1 MLKKSVALLLV
12 LATIGAGYFLY
23 AKVNRLDREIT
34 SRFEGRR
41 WALPARIYA
50 RPLDLH
56 EGKRLSRATLIKELE
71 LLGYRHGT
79 PLARPGEYRNHGGHF
94 TIHSRAFCFSDGQRP
109 AGIID
114 LDIRQGR
121 ITGLADHR
129 SGDPLPLYRLEPLLI
144 ASIYPG
150 DNEDRI
156 LVRLDEVPPLL
167 ISTLL
172 LVEDK
177 KFYNH
182 IGIRPLAIIRALVAN
197 LRAGRTVQGGSTLTQ
212 QLVKNFFL
220 TSEKSLRRKANEAIM
235 ALLLEYHYDKDE
247 ILETYL
253 NEIYLGQEGQR
264 GIHGFARAARFYF
277 GRNLD
282 ELTPDQIAL
291 LVGLA
296 KGASRYNPR
305 RHPERARMRRD
316 NILAAMGRAG
326 LIPQATA
333 TLLQHKPLAVVAQA
347 NSGISRYPAFVQ
359 LVRRQLRQDYQEED
373 LKSAGLTIFTS
384 LDPILQIA
392 AEDSLAT
399 TLARIEK
406 ERKLSRNSLQGALV
420 LCSVDQGEVQAV
432 VGDRAAGQAGFNRAL
447 DMRRPL
453 GSVVKPAVYLS
464 ALSRPDQYH
473 LLTILYDTPLTVPTA
488 SGKWQPENYDK
499 QFRGPIQLREAL
511 IHSLNVPT
519 VQLGM
524 EVGLDSVIQTLH
536 ALGIKGD
543 IPAYPSLLLGALEA
557 PPIEAL
563 QMYQTLASGGYRT
576 PLRAILAVM
585 DQENRLLQRYPLT
598 VRQAADPAPVFCLN
612 WTLREVT
619 RSGTAASLSQTL
631 PADLVVAGKTGTTD
645 GLRDS
650 WFAGFSGSHVAVAW
664 VGRDDNKPTGL
675 TGSSGALRVWSRLMG
690 RIATETLDLQAPE
703 QIDFYSVDGKSGQLL
718 SDDCP
723 PGEQV
728 PFIRGGLLP
737 PIKTCRGYRPP
748 PAESRQPGKRPV
760 DSLGRAIEEGIRDFL
775 RIFQ

>member
-1 MLKKSVALLLV
+1 VLKKFVAFLLV
-12 LATIGAGYFLY
+12 LATIGAGFFLFE
-23 AKVNRLDREIT
+23 KVNRLDREIT

-50 RPLDLH
+50 RPLELYA
-56 EGKRLSRATLIKELE
+56 GKKLTGVTLVEELE
-71 LLGYRHGT
+71 LLGYRRGKS
-79 PLARPGEYRNHGGHF
+79 LARPGEYQAHGSHF
-94 TIHSRAFCFSDGQRP
+94 TIHSRSFSFSDGQRP

-114 LDIRQGR
+114 LDIRHSR
-121 ITGLADHR
+121 ITSLADHQ
-129 SGDPLPLYRLEPLLI
+129 SGQSLPLYRLEPLLI

-167 ISTLL
+167 IRTLL
-172 LVEDK
+172 LVEDRE
-177 KFYNH
+177 FYTH
-182 IGIRPLAIIRALVAN
+182 SGIRPLAIARALIAN

-220 TSEKSLRRKANEAIM
+220 TSEKSFRRKANEAIM

-253 NEIYLGQEGQR
+253 NEIYLGQDGQR

-305 RHPERARMRRD
+305 RHPQRARTRR
-316 NILAAMGRAG
+316 NHILAAMGRAG
-326 LIPQATA
+326 LISRATA
-333 TLLQHKPLAVVAQA
+333 ALLEHTPLEVAVLAD
-347 NSGISRYPAFVQ
+347 SGISRYPAFVQ
-359 LVRRQLRQDYQEED
+359 LVRRQLRRDYQEED

-384 LDPILQIA
+384 LDPILQVT
-392 AEDSLAT
+392 AENSLAM
-399 TLARIEK
+399 TLTRLEK
-406 ERKLSRNSLQGALV
+406 ERKLDKDSLQGALV
-420 LCSVDQGEVQAV
+420 LCSVDQGEIQAV
-432 VGDRAAGQAGFNRAL
+432 VGGRSAGQAGFNRAL
-447 DMRRPL
+447 DMRRPI

-473 LLTILYDTPLTVPTA
+473 LLTILYDTPLTVPTS
-488 SGKWQPENYDK
+488 SGRWQPHNYDK
-499 QFRGPIQLREAL
+499 QFRGPVQLRNAL

-524 EVGLDSVIQTLH
+524 EVGLDTVIQTLH
-536 ALGIKGD
+536 ALGIGEN
-543 IPAYPSLLLGALEA
+543 IAPYPSLLLGALEA
-557 PPIEAL
+557 PPIEVL

-576 PLRAILAVM
+576 PLRSIRAVM
-585 DQENRLLQRYPLT
+585 DQENRLLQSYPLT
-598 VRQAADPAPVFCLN
+598 VEQAADPAPVFCLN

-619 RSGTAASLSQTL
+619 RSGTAAALAKTL

-650 WFAGFSGSHVAVAW
+650 WFAGFSGAHVAVAW
-664 VGRDDNKPTGL
+664 VGRDDNQPTGL

-690 RIATETLDLQAPE
+690 SIVTETLDLQAPD
-703 QIDFYSVDGKSGQLL
+703 QIDFYSVDSESGQLL
-718 SDDCP
+718 SDNCP
-723 PGEQV
+723 TGELV

-737 PIKTCRGYRPP
+737 PIKTCRGYRPT
-748 PAESRQPGKRPV
+748 PAGTHQPSKRPV
-760 DSLGRAIEEGIRDFL
+760 DSLGRTIEEGIRDFL

>member
-12 LATIGAGYFLY
+12 CATIGAGFFLY
-23 AKVNRLDREIT
+23 AKVSRLDREIT

-50 RPLDLH
+50 RPLELYT
-56 EGKRLSRATLIKELE
+56 GKRLTRATLARELE
-71 LLGYRHGT
+71 LLGYRHGES
-79 PLARPGEYRNHGGHF
+79 LARPGEYQTHGGHF
-94 TIHSRAFCFSDGQRP
+94 TIHSRSFFFSDGQRP
-109 AGIID
+109 AAIID

-121 ITGLADHR
+121 ITALADHR
-129 SGDPLPLYRLEPLLI
+129 SGQPLALYRLEPLLI

-167 ISTLL
+167 IKTLL
-172 LVEDK
+172 LVEDR
-177 KFYNH
+177 KFYSH
-182 IGIRPLAIIRALVAN
+182 IGIRPLAIIRALAAN

-220 TSEKSLRRKANEAIM
+220 TSEKSLRRKINEAIM

-253 NEIYLGQEGQR
+253 NEIYLGQDGQR

-305 RHPERARMRRD
+305 RHPERARLRRD
-316 NILAAMGRAG
+316 HILAAMGRAG

-333 TLLQHKPLAVVAQA
+333 TLLQHKSLEVVALA
-347 NSGISRYPAFVQ
+347 GSGISRYPAFVQ

-384 LDPILQIA
+384 LDPILQVA
-392 AEDSLAT
+392 AEDSLAM
-399 TLARIEK
+399 TLTRIEK
-406 ERKLSRNSLQGALV
+406 ERKLEKGSLQGALV

-432 VGDRAAGQAGFNRAL
+432 VGDRSTGQAGFNRAL

-464 ALSRPDQYH
+464 ALSRPNQYH
-473 LLTILYDTPLTVPTA
+473 LLTILYDTPLSVPTA
-488 SGKWQPENYDK
+488 GKEWQPENYDK
-499 QFRGPIQLREAL
+499 QFRGPVQLRQAL

-524 EVGLDSVIQTLH
+524 EVGLDTVIQTLH
-536 ALGIKGD
+536 ALGINGD

-557 PPIEAL
+557 PPIEVL
-563 QMYQTLASGGYRT
+563 QMYQALASGGYRT

-585 DQENRLLQRYPLT
+585 DQENRLLQRYQLT
-598 VRQAADPAPVFCLN
+598 VEQVADPAPVFCLN
-612 WTLREVT
+612 WTLRAVT

-664 VGRDDNKPTGL
+664 VGRDDNRPTGL

-690 RIATETLDLQAPE
+690 SIVTETLDLQAPD
-703 QIDFYSVDGKSGQLL
+703 QIDFYSVDSKSGQLL
-718 SDDCP
+718 SDNCP
-723 PGEQV
+723 PGELV

-737 PIKTCRGYRPP
+737 PVRTCRGYRPP
-748 PAESRQPGKRPV
+748 PAGPDQPRRRPA

>member
-1 MLKKSVALLLV
+1 MLKKFVAFLLV
-12 LATIGAGYFLY
+12 LATIGAGFFLFE
-23 AKVNRLDREIT
+23 KVNRLDREIT

-50 RPLDLH
+50 RPLELYA
-56 EGKRLSRATLIKELE
+56 GKKLTGVTLVEELE
-71 LLGYRHGT
+71 LLGYRRGKS
-79 PLARPGEYRNHGGHF
+79 LARPGEYQAHGSHF
-94 TIHSRAFCFSDGQRP
+94 TIHSRSFSFSDGQRP

-114 LDIRQGR
+114 LDIRHSR
-121 ITGLADHR
+121 ITSLADHQ
-129 SGDPLPLYRLEPLLI
+129 SGQSLPLYRLEPLLI

-156 LVRLDEVPPLL
+156 LVRLDQVPPLL
-167 ISTLL
+167 IRTLL
-172 LVEDK
+172 LVEDRE
-177 KFYNH
+177 FYTH
-182 IGIRPLAIIRALVAN
+182 SGIRPLAIARALIAN

-220 TSEKSLRRKANEAIM
+220 TSEKSFRRKANEAIM

-253 NEIYLGQEGQR
+253 NEIYLGQDGQR

-305 RHPERARMRRD
+305 RHPQRARTRR
-316 NILAAMGRAG
+316 NHILAAMGRAG
-326 LIPQATA
+326 LISRATA
-333 TLLQHKPLAVVAQA
+333 ALLEHTPLEVAVLAD
-347 NSGISRYPAFVQ
+347 SGISRCPAFVQ
-359 LVRRQLRQDYQEED
+359 LVRRQLRRDYQEED

-384 LDPILQIA
+384 LDPILQVT
-392 AEDSLAT
+392 AENSLAM
-399 TLARIEK
+399 TLTRLEK
-406 ERKLSRNSLQGALV
+406 ERKLDKDSLQGALV
-420 LCSVDQGEVQAV
+420 LCSVDQGEIQAV
-432 VGDRAAGQAGFNRAL
+432 VGGRSAGQAGFNRAL
-447 DMRRPL
+447 DMRRPI

-473 LLTILYDTPLTVPTA
+473 LLTILYDTPLTVPTS
-488 SGKWQPENYDK
+488 SGRWQPHNYDK
-499 QFRGPIQLREAL
+499 QFRGPVQLRNAL

-524 EVGLDSVIQTLH
+524 EVGLDTVIQTLH
-536 ALGIKGD
+536 ALGIGEN
-543 IPAYPSLLLGALEA
+543 IAPYPSLLLGALEA
-557 PPIEAL
+557 PPIEVL

-576 PLRAILAVM
+576 PLRSIRAVM
-585 DQENRLLQRYPLT
+585 DQENRLLQSYPLT
-598 VRQAADPAPVFCLN
+598 VEQAADPAPVFCLN

-619 RSGTAASLSQTL
+619 RSGTAAALAKTL

-650 WFAGFSGSHVAVAW
+650 WFAGFSGAHVAVAW
-664 VGRDDNKPTGL
+664 VGRDDNQPTGL

-690 RIATETLDLQAPE
+690 SIVTETLDLQAPD
-703 QIDFYSVDGKSGQLL
+703 QIDFYSVDSESGQLL
-718 SDDCP
+718 SDNCP
-723 PGEQV
+723 TGELV

-748 PAESRQPGKRPV
+748 PAGSHQPPQRPA
-760 DSLGRAIEEGIRDFL
+760 DSLGRTIEEGIRDFL